1 MSIAAVLLDRRR
13 AWFYRLRDVS
23 RRQRLVG
30 EVLRFMAVG
39 LISTGSAVVLYNL
52 LAYGIVPTPLDGH
65 RTTSY
70 YLANGVGMVIS
81 YEMSRRWTFRHHT
94 VENAGLGFISYA
106 VINILSF
113 TIPVGCMW
121 LTRHVFGWTSPLA
134 DNLAGNVVGQL
145 VAQVVRFFLFK
156 RFVFQRPIRYTAV
169 YGTEESIEL
178 TLPTDPSNGSP
189 AHPAAPVRAEG

>member
-1 MSIAAVLLDRRR
+1 
-13 AWFYRLRDVS
+13 
-23 RRQRLVG
+23 
-30 EVLRFMAVG
+30 MAVG
-39 LISTGSAVVLYNL
+39 GISTASAVVLYNVM
-52 LAYGIVPTPLDGH
+52 AYGIIPTPLDGH

-81 YEMSRRWTFRHHT
+81 YEMSRRWTFKHHT
-94 VENAGLGFISYA
+94 VENAGKGFVSYA

-121 LTRHVFGWTSPLA
+121 LTRHGFGWTSPLA

-145 VAQVVRFFLFK
+145 IAQVARFFLFK

-169 YGTEESIEL
+169 YGTEDSIEFNL
-178 TLPTDPSNGSP
+178 ATDPSNGSP
-189 AHPAAPVRAEG
+189 ARPGVRATTEG

>member
-1 MSIAAVLLDRRR
+1 M
-13 AWFYRLRDVS
+13 S
-23 RRQRLVG
+23 RRQRLAG

-39 LISTGSAVVLYNL
+39 LISTGTAIVLYNV
-52 LAYGIVPTPLDGH
+52 LAYGILPTPLDGH

-81 YEMSRRWTFRHHT
+81 YEMSRRWTFKHHT
-94 VENAGLGFISYA
+94 VENAGRGFISYA
-106 VINILSF
+106 VINALSF

-121 LTRHVFGWTSPLA
+121 LTRHGFGLTSPLA

-145 VAQVVRFFLFK
+145 IAQVARFFLFK

-169 YGTEESIEL
+169 YGTEDSIEFN
-178 TLPTDPSNGSP
+178 LPTDRSTGS
-189 AHPAAPVRAEG
+189 RAEQADRAAAEG

>member
-1 MSIAAVLLDRRR
+1 M
-13 AWFYRLRDVS
+13 S

-39 LISTGSAVVLYNL
+39 LISTGSAIVLFNL
-52 LAYGIVPTPLDGH
+52 LAFILPNPLRGH
-65 RTTSY
+65 VTTSY

-81 YEMSRRWTFRHHT
+81 YEMSRRWTFKHHT
-94 VENAGLGFISYA
+94 VENAGKSFISYA
-106 VINILSF
+106 AINILSF

-121 LTRHVFGWTSPLA
+121 VTRHGFGWTSPLA

-145 VAQVVRFFLFK
+145 IAQVARFFLFK

-169 YGTEESIEL
+169 YGTEDSVQFSL
-178 TLPTDPSNGSP
+178 STDPSSGSP
-189 AHPAAPVRAEG
+189 THRAVRATTEG

>member
-1 MSIAAVLLDRRR
+1 MSG
-13 AWFYRLRDVS
+13 
-23 RRQRLVG
+23 RQRLAG

-39 LISTGSAVVLYNL
+39 GISTASAVVLYNVF
-52 LAYGIVPTPLDGH
+52 AYGIVPTPLDGH

-81 YEMSRRWTFRHHT
+81 YEMSRRWTFKHHT
-94 VENAGLGFISYA
+94 VENAGKGFISYA
-106 VINILSF
+106 VINVLSF

-121 LTRHVFGWTSPLA
+121 LTRHGFGWTSPLA

-145 VAQVVRFFLFK
+145 IAQVARFFLFK

-169 YGTEESIEL
+169 YGTEDSIEF
-178 TLPTDPSNGSP
+178 TLPTGPSNGSP
-189 AHPAAPVRAEG
+189 AGPGAHAATEG